1 MIVDGNKIAKS
12 LLTDLAERVETM
24 SQKPTLTVLACEPN
38 FETRKYLDLKKSKA
52 ENLGINIKVH
62 ILENGSS
69 TTAFLTAVKNAV
81 GNSNG
86 IIVQLPLPIHINTK
100 EVLKSIPATHDVDAF
115 SYGSEV
121 SLVLPPVVGAINIIG
136 LTHQLIW
143 KDKKV
148 VIFGSGRLVGL
159 PAAIY
164 AKSQGSKVTVI
175 SETSTE
181 VHLETITADI
191 IILGAGK
198 ANLLKSDMVKEGVV
212 VFDAGAS
219 EDGGLL
225 VGDASPEV
233 SIKAAI
239 FTPVP
244 GGIGPVTIAVLF
256 SNLLELAARQ

>member
-1 MIVDGNKIAKS
+1 MIVDGNKIAKA
-12 LLTDLAERVETM
+12 LLIDVAKRVELM

-52 ENLGINIKVH
+52 ESLGINIEVL
-62 ILENGSS
+62 ILESGSS

-81 GNSNG
+81 VNSNG
-86 IIVQLPLPIHINTK
+86 IIVQLPLPTYINTK
-100 EVLKSIPATHDVDAF
+100 EVLESIPTTHDVDAF
-115 SYGSEV
+115 IYGSEV
-121 SLVLPPVVGAINIIG
+121 SPVLPPVVGAINMIG
-136 LTHQLIW
+136 LAHELVW

-159 PAAIY
+159 PAATY
-164 AKSQGSKVTVI
+164 AKNQGSKVTVI
-175 SETSTE
+175 RENSTE
-181 VHLETITADI
+181 VHLETLTADI

-198 ANLLKSDMVKEGVV
+198 ANLLKPDMVKEGVV

-233 SIKAAI
+233 FKKAAI

-244 GGIGPVTIAVLF
+244 GGIGPITIAVLF